1 MKTLLTPAI
10 ALMQRLRLFPK
21 FMLVTLVFLLPL
33 LLVTSLLTL
42 ELNKSIAVTGSEQ
55 RGVAYLRQVQDLTR
69 LVQQHRAIE
78 RLRLAAR
85 QPVDGAP
92 LRAGIEQGISKLD
105 ALQAGSTGLAAL
117 PEWTAARETWTTLAE
132 RQAKG
137 ASDAKDSARLH
148 GALLAELAKLRTAVA
163 DRSSL
168 SLDPQVQTYYLIAAF
183 TRSLPE
189 IAEDLSVIGA
199 HGGAYIDSGLF
210 EANEDQMVNATAMIA
225 RHNLDRVP
233 GQVAAMLQHN
243 PALNTALQS
252 HQGATANA
260 LAFLERTKNE
270 VTNSYNQTSGKQFSG
285 AANAAIDGLYGFGGA
300 CAEALDQL
308 LAERMASDQWRRN
321 LMLAGVLAAIGAAAF
336 LFAGFYLSF
345 SRDVGSLNQA
355 VRAAA
360 DGDLTL
366 AIASP
371 ARDEIGGLVNAFGAM
386 TASLATLVGDIR
398 SGAGRIASGAN
409 ELAGGNT
416 ELSGHTVSQ
425 AEDLSETAASMRQLT
440 AAVQRNAAHA
450 ASGRQLVQSASD
462 IARHGGQKVA
472 AVVDTMAAI
481 RASSDQ
487 IRDITS
493 VIDGIA
499 FQTNIL
505 ALNAAVEAARAGEA
519 GRGFAVV
526 ASEVRSLAQ
535 RSAAAAKEIK
545 TLIDDSV
552 SRVEAGHA
560 QAGAAGTTMDQV
572 VHSVQQTASII
583 AQISAAEAAQREQIE
598 QVDRALARIDDMT
611 RQNGAL
617 VLQASAG
624 ADSLHEEALHLGAA
638 VSRFRL
644 DQQDRHHGN
653 DQDDDAQDT
662 ADTDSAPAAHD
673 GHLPTVALPHEWS
686 ANKPT
691 IVSRQRLLG

>member
-1 MKTLLTPAI
+1 MHTLLRPAI

-33 LLVTSLLTL
+33 LLVTALLMA
-42 ELNKSIAVTGSEQ
+42 ELNKSIDVTGREQ
-55 RGVAYLRQVQDLTR
+55 RGVAYLLQVQDMTR
-69 LVQQHRAIE
+69 LVQQHRAVE
-78 RLRLAAR
+78 RLRLAAH
-85 QPVDGAP
+85 QPADGAP
-92 LRAGIEQGISKLD
+92 LRAGVEQRIKRLD
-105 ALQAGSTGLAAL
+105 AWQATAADLAAL
-117 PEWTAARETWTTLAE
+117 PEWAAVRGAWNTLAQ

-148 GALLAELAKLRTAVA
+148 GALVAQLGRLATAVA

-183 TRSLPE
+183 TRSLPD

-243 PALNTALQS
+243 PQLGSALQP
-252 HQGATANA
+252 HQAATASA

-270 VTNSYNQTSGKQFSG
+270 VTNSYNQTSGKEFS
-285 AANAAIDGLYGFGGA
+285 AAGNAAIDGLYAFGGA
-300 CAEALDQL
+300 CAKALDQL
-308 LAERMASDQWRRN
+308 LADRMAAHQLRRN
-321 LMLAGVLAAIGAAAF
+321 LMLAGVLAAIAVAAF

-345 SRDVGSLNQA
+345 SRDVGTLNHA

-360 DGDLTL
+360 DGDLTH

-371 ARDEIGGLVNAFGAM
+371 ARDEIGALVNAFGGM

-398 SGAGRIASGAN
+398 SGAGRIASGAD

-425 AEDLSETAASMRQLT
+425 AEDLSETAASMRALT
-440 AAVQRNAAHA
+440 ANVQRNAAHA
-450 ASGRQLVQSASD
+450 AHGRVLVQSASA
-462 IARHGGQKVA
+462 IAQQGGSKVA

-487 IRDITS
+487 IRDITG

-505 ALNAAVEAARAGEA
+505 ALNAAVEAARAGDA

-535 RSAAAAKEIK
+535 RCASAAREIK
-545 TLIDDSV
+545 VLIEDSV
-552 SRVEAGHA
+552 SRVQAGHA
-560 QAGAAGTTMDQV
+560 QADAAGVTMEQV
-572 VHSVQQTASII
+572 VQSVQQTASII
-583 AQISAAEAAQREQIE
+583 AQISDAEAAQREQIE

-624 ADSLHEEALHLGAA
+624 ADSLHEEAVQLGEA

-644 DQQDRHHGN
+644 EQEAAAGQG
-653 DQDDDAQDT
+653 T
-662 ADTDSAPAAHD
+662 EETDPAGPAYD
-673 GHLPTVALPHEWS
+673 GHLPTVAPPHEWS
-686 ANKPT
+686 ANKPSM
-691 IVSRQRLLG
+691 VSRKRLLG